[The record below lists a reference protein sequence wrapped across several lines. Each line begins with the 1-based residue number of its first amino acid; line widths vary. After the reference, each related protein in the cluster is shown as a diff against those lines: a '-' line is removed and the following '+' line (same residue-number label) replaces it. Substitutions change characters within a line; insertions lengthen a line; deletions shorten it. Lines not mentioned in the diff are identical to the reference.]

1 MDEDPNRN
9 SSRDTVRDI
18 TSDDDDVV
26 EITNAAESNLT
37 GHRILGLAVAIR
49 GNQQLVEP
57 TTVRQAL
64 NGPDAEK
71 WRAAMAAEVAALLRR
86 GTWKLVAQ
94 RHTKGRNILIGK
106 WGFKINTLAD
116 GAIDKYKARWVV
128 RGFEQTQFVDYDK
141 TFAPAGHHTSV
152 RILIYIAAMK
162 QCPLCQIDVSS
173 VFLHTIVDAI
183 IYVEQ
188 PHAFEEE
195 SNAYLHTV
203 LIELGFLQLP
213 HDQGMYHLKSRG
225 SFILLIAYVDDL
237 LYTRDNVEFLDRFE
251 NNIKQKLKVMVNHN
265 VTQFLGLNVTQSADT
280 IHMSAA
286 KYVETLAK
294 NFGITPISITTP
306 LGIPPP
312 NHEPDATPLSAAD
325 HRLYQQ
331 QLGCLLFATV
341 TCRPDLS
348 YTVSQ
353 LAQYLRRP
361 EGENMAE
368 LRCPL
373 QFFIST
379 PDVGLTYK
387 ANLAAT
393 PQFTAYVDAD
403 HAGDTDNRSTEEVGA
418 ASASAKRRNSK
429 GKGGRGGGGGSGSGG
444 GGSGGSGGGGSGGSG
459 GGSRGVG
466 GGGGG
471 SGGSGGSGSGGSGG
485 GRTGAQRGGT
495 GGGQRQRQ
503 QRRSESPSP
512 QQLREWLFL

>member
-1 MDEDPNRN
+1 MQPSPTSPDIA
-9 SSRDTVRDI
+9 SSVLLLPSVV
-18 TSDDDDVV
+18 TS
-26 EITNAAESNLT
+26 S
-37 GHRILGLAVAIR
+37 
-49 GNQQLVEP
+49 
-57 TTVRQAL
+57 
-64 NGPDAEK
+64 
-71 WRAAMAAEVAALLRR
+71 W
-86 GTWKLVAQ
+86 
-94 RHTKGRNILIGK
+94 
-106 WGFKINTLAD
+106 INTLAD

-141 TFAPAGHHTSV
+141 TFAPVGHHTSV

-237 LYTRDNVEFLDRFE
+237 LYTRDNVEFLDRFK

-294 NFGITPISITTP
+294 KFGITPIGITTP
-306 LGIPPP
+306 FRIPPP

-325 HRLYQQ
+325 HHVL
-331 QLGCLLFATV
+331 
-341 TCRPDLS
+341 
-348 YTVSQ
+348 
-353 LAQYLRRP
+353 
-361 EGENMAE
+361 
-368 LRCPL
+368 
-373 QFFIST
+373 
-379 PDVGLTYK
+379 
-387 ANLAAT
+387 
-393 PQFTAYVDAD
+393 
-403 HAGDTDNRSTEEVGA
+403 STEEVGA